1 MSGHRL
7 ARRLLLA
14 AILALGVDAQAAE
27 AVPTQT
33 VRSCGVAF
41 ELPRTWKITRPRRS
55 VDARGLAVCAFDVV
69 AAKPVPPQLEC
80 KDGEDGGPPP
90 YEVCDWAID
99 GGPEWPSVQVAQVD
113 LAATHP
119 SIEPFEFVDGAW
131 RLPNPYADAKP
142 LAASDFFGKPAW
154 RGEALRRMSW
164 YRTRVKSEQRMH
176 AGTGSAAAVLLLL
189 APRLA
194 VALVD
199 PPYDDE
205 RRECSLFCASLRP
218 DEPGRSRPQA
228 ADRKEA
234 AR

>member
-1 MSGHRL
+1 MSGRA

-14 AILALGVDAQAAE
+14 AILVPWVDAQAAE
-27 AVPTQT
+27 AVPPQT

-41 ELPRTWKITRPRRS
+41 ELPRTWKITRPRRT
-55 VDARGLAVCAFDVV
+55 VDAQGLAVCAFDVV
-69 AAKPVPPQLEC
+69 AAKPAPLQLDC
-80 KDGEDGGPPP
+80 KDEEDGGSPP

-131 RLPNPYADAKP
+131 RLPNPYADAEP

-154 RGEALRRMSW
+154 RGEALTRMSW
-164 YRTRVKSEQRMH
+164 YRTRVKSGQRMH
-176 AGTGSAAAVLLLL
+176 AGTGSAEAVLLQL
-189 APRLA
+189 APGLA
-194 VALVD
+194 VVLVD
-199 PPYDDE
+199 PPYDDDE
-205 RRECSLFCASLRP
+205 RRECRFFCASLRP
-218 DEPGRSRPQA
+218 DESGRSRPQT